1 MGVRCRVA
9 TNGRYT
15 WWMGFQKPKRPLE
28 RAQKQQLVDGLI
40 EAGLQQHADAL
51 LAPTVWIDLERTE
64 DAFAIGANR
73 FGGLPDLPA
82 ATEWPAVDGNP
93 LFFVGQ
99 FDLAGLAG
107 FAAAKDLPA
116 TGLLSFFLLDRPRG
130 DQHHCGAGV
139 VLHTPAG
146 AALVRRGLPWDW
158 SVDDENREPYA
169 TCRVHLTPGWMLP
182 NAIEPVVAR
191 TLSAAE
197 QRRYAPPSMESGFY
211 PTHLLGHRDHNGYS
225 VEAEGLRLLLQ
236 LNSDDQLGA
245 EFGDVEDVDWFI
257 DRAAL
262 ARADFSTIVMAGG
275 A

>member
-146 AALVRRGLPWDW
+146 AALVRVSSGQTDTRL
-158 SVDDENREPYA
+158 S
-169 TCRVHLTPGWMLP
+169 PGSRLSFP
-182 NAIEPVVAR
+182 KAR
-191 TLSAAE
+191 TCSVQSASVAV
-197 QRRYAPPSMESGFY
+197 AP
-211 PTHLLGHRDHNGYS
+211 
-225 VEAEGLRLLLQ
+225 
-236 LNSDDQLGA
+236 
-245 EFGDVEDVDWFI
+245 
-257 DRAAL
+257 AL
-262 ARADFSTIVMAGG
+262 HG
-275 A
+275 